1 MGAIENAATI
11 RRGYEAFNRGD
22 MNTLTELFDE
32 NASWPTPGRS
42 KLANDYKGRD
52 AVFAYFGRLG
62 QETAGNFKADLQHL
76 LADDG
81 GRVVGIQRNKAERNG
96 KRLDVGVCIVF
107 QLENGR
113 VTEGREHFHDLYAW
127 DEFWS

>member
-1 MGAIENAATI
+1 MALESTITTRNLTAGGGRIHPLLIEARRRKPMGANENAATI

-32 NASWPTPGRS
+32 NASWHTPGRS

-81 GRVVGIQRNKAERNG
+81 G
-96 KRLDVGVCIVF
+96 
-107 QLENGR
+107 
-113 VTEGREHFHDLYAW
+113 
-127 DEFWS
+127 